1 MIKNIVFDLGNVLV
15 EFNPH
20 EYLASFGFDSETE
33 KELFDIIYGERWNSY
48 DRGDY
53 KTISDLRLALCKKYP
68 KYGNEFHKVLQPDW
82 VKIHRVITD
91 TAEYLGEL
99 KLRGYKIYIL
109 SNLATESYEFVKKL
123 DFFQKIDGGVFS
135 TFENAC
141 KPEEKLYRVLLER
154 YKLNADECVFLD
166 DKPENIE
173 VAEKLGMK
181 GIVFCDFV
189 KAKNQLEKLLKEK

>member
-15 EFNPH
+15 EFNPQA
-20 EYLASFGFDSETE
+20 YLEGLGYSAEE
-33 KELFDIIYGERWNSY
+33 IPPLIDIIYGDYWNRY

-53 KTISDLRLALCKKYP
+53 KTVADLRIALCKKYP
-68 KYGNEFHKVLQPDW
+68 KYGNDFFKILQPDW
-82 VKIHRVITD
+82 VNIHRVITD
-91 TAEYLGEL
+91 TADYLGEL
-99 KLRGYKIYIL
+99 KQRGYKIYIL

-154 YKLNADECVFLD
+154 YNLNADECVFLD

-173 VAEKLGMK
+173 VAEKLGIN
-181 GIVFCDFV
+181 GIVFTDFGT
-189 KAKNQLEKLLKEK
+189 AKQQLEKLLK

>member
-1 MIKNIVFDLGNVLV
+1 LIKNIVFDLGNVLV
-15 EFNPH
+15 EFNPQA
-20 EYLASFGFDSETE
+20 YLEGLGYSAEE
-33 KELFDIIYGERWNSY
+33 IPPLIDIIYGDYWNRY

-53 KTISDLRLALCKKYP
+53 KTVADLRIALCKKYP
-68 KYGNEFHKVLQPDW
+68 KYGNDFFKILQPDW
-82 VKIHRVITD
+82 VNIHRVITD
-91 TAEYLGEL
+91 TADYLGEL
-99 KLRGYKIYIL
+99 KQRGYKIYIL

-154 YKLNADECVFLD
+154 YNLNADECVFLD

-173 VAEKLGMK
+173 VAEKLGIN
-181 GIVFCDFV
+181 GIVFTDFGT
-189 KAKNQLEKLLKEK
+189 AKQQLEKLLK

>member
-1 MIKNIVFDLGNVLV
+1 MIKNIVFDLGNVLID
-15 EFNPH
+15 FNPQA
-20 EYLASFGFDSETE
+20 YLEGLGYSAEE
-33 KELFDIIYGERWNSY
+33 IPPLMEIIYGDYWNKY

-53 KTISDLRLALCKKYP
+53 KTVADLRIALCKKYP
-68 KYGNEFHKVLQPDW
+68 KYGNDFFKILQPDW
-82 VKIHRVITD
+82 VNIHRVITD
-91 TAEYLGEL
+91 TADYLGEL
-99 KLRGYKIYIL
+99 KQRGYKIYIL

-154 YKLNADECVFLD
+154 YNLNADECAFLD

-173 VAEKLGMK
+173 VAEKLGIN
-181 GIVFCDFV
+181 GIVFTDFGT
-189 KAKNQLEKLLKEK
+189 AKQQLEKLLK